1 MTLLFCSVEGRL
13 DSHGQD
19 DLWAQALR
27 LREPGVIRAYLAHM
41 ALRLA
46 SWSIVHDD
54 AVAARWIAHG
64 KTWLDRA
71 S

>member
-1 MTLLFCSVEGRL
+1 
-13 DSHGQD
+13 
-19 DLWAQALR
+19 
-27 LREPGVIRAYLAHM
+27 M

-64 KTWLDRA
+64 TTWLDRA